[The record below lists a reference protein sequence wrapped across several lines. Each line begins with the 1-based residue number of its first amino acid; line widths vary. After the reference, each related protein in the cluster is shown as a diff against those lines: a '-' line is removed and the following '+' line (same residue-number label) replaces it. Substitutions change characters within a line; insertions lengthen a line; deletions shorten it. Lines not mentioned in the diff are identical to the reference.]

1 MKLFEFRQRLFRVHT
16 REDGVSL
23 VDRHGLGEFAPYVRG
38 IPDLNVSACPDLRE
52 DLLAGRGDERQ
63 QQRCADADRLEKIVH
78 DACQACLVRF
88 VFCKRPRHRLVNILV
103 GPLDALEDLLER
115 VLELELF
122 HLRLDPVTQA
132 GDERNQALVKLACG
146 ALRRK
151 RAAEVFFNHRRRAG
165 NEISEVVCKVNVDGI
180 DEQLIGEVAVRAERE
195 RAQQEKAQ
203 RVYAE
208 HLGKH
213 IGVNNVALGF

>member
-1 MKLFEFRQRLFRVHT
+1 MASPLWTVTVWESLPQTFA
-16 REDGVSL
+16 VS
-23 VDRHGLGEFAPYVRG
+23 H
-38 IPDLNVSACPDLRE
+38 DLNVSARADLRE

-63 QQRCADADRLEKIVH
+63 QQRCADANCLEKVIH
-78 DACQACLVRF
+78 DRSKARLVGF
-88 VFCKRPRHRLVNILV
+88 VFCKCPRHRLVDILV

-151 RAAEVFFNHRRRAG
+151 GAAEVFFNHRRRAG
-165 NEISEVVCKVNVDGI
+165 NEIAQIVGKVDVD
-180 DEQLIGEVAVRAERE
+180 AC
-195 RAQQEKAQ
+195 
-203 RVYAE
+203 
-208 HLGKH
+208 
-213 IGVNNVALGF
+213 

>member
-1 MKLFEFRQRLFRVHT
+1 MELFEFRQRFFRVHM

-52 DLLAGRGDERQ
+52 DLLAGRGDERK
-63 QQRCADADRLEKIVH
+63 QQRCADADRLKKVIH
-78 DACQACLVRF
+78 DRGKARLVGF
-88 VFCKRPRHRLVNILV
+88 VFCKRPRHRLVDILV

-122 HLRLDPVTQA
+122 HLRINPVTQA

-151 RAAEVFFNHRRRAG
+151 GAAEVFFNHRRRAG
-165 NEISEVVCKVNVDGI
+165 NKISEIVGEVNVDGI
-180 DEQLIGEVAVRAERE
+180 DQKLIGEVAVRAERE

-213 IGVNNVALGF
+213 IGVNDVALGF